1 MRCLGRLITLIVVL
15 VLLAGAWLYRDE
27 LLRWG
32 RGVVDPIS
40 VQRRLGT
47 PSPVSLASAIAK
59 VDSLE
64 RDRPDSVLL
73 NADEMASLVTA
84 GASFLGDATLDSVT
98 VELGDRTVRVRG
110 MVDAG
115 RLPQRWRDIV
125 PINLSGMQAVIAS
138 GTITPVRPGVAE
150 WQLDRVSVRGIPVP
164 SALIAR
170 AVGSA
175 TGRASDGRLEIAL
188 PRRIT
193 SFRVRPEGVTLYPSS
208 ATP

>member
-1 MRCLGRLITLIVVL
+1 MRCLGRLITLIVL
-15 VLLAGAWLYRDE
+15 LLLLAAAWLYQDE

-40 VQRRLGT
+40 VQRRIGT
-47 PSPVSLASAIAK
+47 PSPASLASAIAK

-64 RDRPDSVLL
+64 RERPDSVLL
-73 NADEMASLVTA
+73 NASEMASLVTA

-125 PINLSGMQAVIAS
+125 PINLSGMQEVVAS
-138 GTITPVRPGVAE
+138 GAITPARPGVAE
-150 WQLDRVSVRGIPVP
+150 WHLDRVMVRGIPVP
-164 SALIAR
+164 SDLIAR

-175 TGRASDGRLEIAL
+175 TGRSSDGRLEIAL

-193 SFRVRPEGVTLYPSS
+193 SFRVRPEGVALYPTST
-208 ATP
+208 TP

>member
-15 VLLAGAWLYRDE
+15 LLLAAAWLYRDE

-32 RGVVDPIS
+32 RGIVDPIS
-40 VQRRLGT
+40 VQRRMGT
-47 PSPVSLASAIAK
+47 PSPASLASAIAK

-64 RDRPDSVLL
+64 RNRPDSVLL

-84 GASFLGDATLDSVT
+84 GASFLGDATIDSVT

-115 RLPQRWRDIV
+115 RLPQRWRDVI
-125 PINLSGMQAVIAS
+125 PINLSGLQEVIAA
-138 GTITPVRPGVAE
+138 GTITPARPGVAE
-150 WQLDRVSVRGIPVP
+150 WDLERVMVRGIPVP
-164 SALIAR
+164 SDLIAR

-175 TGRASDGRLEIAL
+175 TGHTTDGRLEIAL

-193 SFRVRPEGVTLYPSS
+193 SFRVRPEGVALYPSS
-208 ATP
+208 AAP